1 MKRLA
6 LALLLAGC
14 GSDAGGADMAADL
27 SAASDMATS
36 SDLLTMLYCNATL
49 TGGITANLAGCTMG
63 PELEEQGTQW
73 RLLVYLFPVGAPVTL
88 TATIFGPGEAHTGT
102 YQDTDLGNIF
112 ISADQHDDAGM
123 STNWVAMHGTGP
135 TTLTLTQISGD
146 ADGGAVP
153 AHGSLTSTLHLGGQP
168 DTQLSV
174 SF

>member
-1 MKRLA
+1 
-6 LALLLAGC
+6 
-14 GSDAGGADMAADL
+14 
-27 SAASDMATS
+27 
-36 SDLLTMLYCNATL
+36 
-49 TGGITANLAGCTMG
+49 
-63 PELEEQGTQW
+63 
-73 RLLVYLFPVGAPVTL
+73 LLVYLFPVGAPVTL

-112 ISADQHDDAGM
+112 ISADQHDDAGT

-153 AHGSLTSTLHLGGQP
+153 AHGTLTSTLHLSGQP
-168 DTQLSV
+168 DTQLSL